1 MIPGKSRNAL
11 IVDNFNLKYPV
22 GTKVRYYT
30 GVKDG
35 KPSQGVTCGPADLLG
50 GHTPVVFVE
59 GVGAIALT
67 HIEIV
72 KEAKTA

>member
-1 MIPGKSRNAL
+1 MIQRQSRNKL
-11 IVDNFNLKYPV
+11 IVENFNLKHPV
-22 GTKVRYYT
+22 GTKVRYYS

-35 KPSQGVTCGPADLLG
+35 KPSEGKTSGPADLLG

-72 KEAKTA
+72 KEKA

>member
-1 MIPGKSRNAL
+1 MPQSRKEL
-11 IVDNFNLKYPV
+11 IVENFNLKHPV
-22 GTKVRYYT
+22 GTKVRYHS

-35 KPSQGVTCGPADLLG
+35 KPSEGKTSGPADLLG

-72 KEAKTA
+72 KEEAVSR